1 MELVKN
7 NNNKLIKKD
16 NERCYQRGREY
27 FERAVDIEDELL
39 DMDVVRFTKIYQ
51 RNYLYKMAAK
61 AFQAGSDLDDLRATK
76 ELIKHYK
83 HGLGVKKDSRMLANL
98 RYRVAEIKDSIK
110 SLESDTVNVLEF

>member
-39 DMDVVRFTKIYQ
+39 DMVSENKSSNGHCERCCEILWEIKCDI
-51 RNYLYKMAAK
+51 
-61 AFQAGSDLDDLRATK
+61 AFWAV
-76 ELIKHYK
+76 LIWSA
-83 HGLGVKKDSRMLANL
+83 LNFIFIGVTVFKDSEVPSFILDLAYL
-98 RYRVAEIKDSIK
+98 TSV
-110 SLESDTVNVLEF
+110 SLPACLHFMRRKK